1 MVLFVCFFYV
11 FQIVE
16 IKKLRKENNS
26 KQLVYLQYVTAIEL
40 IFALSRIATIITN
53 NFGIKQF
60 EQLPQMLIIAT
71 LAQLVMNTLSYISVA
86 GYWAEKIS
94 FLNAKNIAENEVNEK
109 KVIEISGLLKE
120 KEQLV
125 FSLLKANKTATTGAL
140 SASIA
145 HELNQP
151 LTSSTLNI
159 HLLRKAL
166 NSEPIQIDVCKKIIG
181 TLENDAQRAATIIK
195 SLRSIFTDDD
205 ANIEFI
211 EVIKILPTVLE
222 VIKKE
227 VDEENIHID
236 LKIDKNLKV
245 QFNPTEF
252 QQVLLNLFSNSIHAL
267 SNSNNDPKKITLE
280 ASKIASKIR
289 ITITDNGNG
298 ITKEFQPNLF
308 ELLSTTKQTGMGL
321 GLWLCKHIINRQ
333 NGNIWYEENE
343 MGAKFVIEL

>member
-1 MVLFVCFFYV
+1 M
-11 FQIVE
+11 
-16 IKKLRKENNS
+16 
-26 KQLVYLQYVTAIEL
+26 
-40 IFALSRIATIITN
+40 FALSRIATIITN

-86 GYWAEKIS
+86 GSWAEKIS

-109 KVIEISGLLKE
+109 KVAEISGLLKE

-181 TLENDAQRAATIIK
+181 NLENDAQRAATIIK
-195 SLRSIFTDDD
+195 SLRLIFTDDD

-267 SNSNNDPKKITLE
+267 SNSNNDPKK
-280 ASKIASKIR
+280 
-289 ITITDNGNG
+289 
-298 ITKEFQPNLF
+298 
-308 ELLSTTKQTGMGL
+308 LL
-321 GLWLCKHIINRQ
+321 
-333 NGNIWYEENE
+333 
-343 MGAKFVIEL
+343 